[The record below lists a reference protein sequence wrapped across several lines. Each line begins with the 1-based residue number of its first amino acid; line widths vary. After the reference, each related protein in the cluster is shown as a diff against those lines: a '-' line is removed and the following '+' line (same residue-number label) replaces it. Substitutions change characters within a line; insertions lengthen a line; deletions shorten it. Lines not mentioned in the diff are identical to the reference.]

1 MAYGLADNLL
11 TATLLATRA
20 RVAVAPAMNDGMWE
34 ASATKENIQKLQSR
48 GVEVVYPTEG
58 ELACGKAGLGRL
70 APLEDIL
77 KIVKK

>member
-1 MAYGLADNLL
+1 MAYGFADDGPSSVMLAH
-11 TATLLATRA
+11 RG
-20 RVAVAPAMNDGMWE
+20 RKIVAPAMNDGMWE
-34 ASATKENIQKLQSR
+34 APATKENIQKLQSR